1 MLGGRILRAV
11 YVVGRNSLFI
21 ESSEDSTLEVPL
33 DPKIQRNPRRV
44 AFRGKNIQK
53 YFFFNWKIPT
63 LETNQSKIKEGKVKK
78 KFPPSINKEKVIKQ
92 HCEV

>member
-1 MLGGRILRAV
+1 MTGADSVLGGRILRAV
-11 YVVGRNSLFI
+11 YVVGRNSLCI

-63 LETNQSKIKEGKVKK
+63 LETNQKQNKRRKSKEEIST
-78 KFPPSINKEKVIKQ
+78 FN
-92 HCEV
+92 